1 MIHRAFGRLLALA
14 CVTWACAQEAPV
26 PTHLKV
32 KATFTRTDRDGK
44 PEVLAMPSVITVDGK
59 RATIT
64 VGNAEEGVLLSVM
77 PKVNADGTLTL
88 DVVTETR
95 EPPAAPPSP
104 TPAAARPAAP
114 AKAKGGIPLFHGV
127 LPADK
132 LFSIEDATGARKWL
146 PLGRKVDGWTLRAY
160 DEKRQ
165 ALTLTRLGESR
176 ELVLHQAV
184 IEEAPVAGPSV
195 RRSETR
201 LTLPKGQSA
210 KLGGVAGQEVTLE
223 AEILDL
229 SK

>member
-1 MIHRAFGRLLALA
+1 MKTTSA
-14 CVTWACAQEAPV
+14 
-26 PTHLKV
+26 
-32 KATFTRTDRDGK
+32 
-44 PEVLAMPSVITVDGK
+44 
-59 RATIT
+59 
-64 VGNAEEGVLLSVM
+64 
-77 PKVNADGTLTL
+77 
-88 DVVTETR
+88 
-95 EPPAAPPSP
+95 PAA
-104 TPAAARPAAP
+104 TAARPAAP

-184 IEEAPVAGPSV
+184 IEDAPVAGPSV
-195 RRSETR
+195 RRNESR
-201 LTLPKGQSA
+201 LILPKGQSA
-210 KLGGVAGQEVTLE
+210 KLGGGQGQEVTLE

>member
-1 MIHRAFGRLLALA
+1 
-14 CVTWACAQEAPV
+14 V

-32 KATFTRTDRDGK
+32 KATFTRADKDGK
-44 PEVLAMPSVITVDGK
+44 PEVFAQPSVITVDGK

-88 DVVTETR
+88 EVVTETR
-95 EPPAAPPSP
+95 EPPAAPPA
-104 TPAAARPAAP
+104 TPPATARPAAP
-114 AKAKGGIPLFHGV
+114 AKARGGIPIFHGV

-146 PLGRKVDGWTLRAY
+146 PLGRKVDGWTLRSY

-184 IEEAPVAGPSV
+184 IEDAPVAGPSV
-195 RRSETR
+195 RRNEAQV
-201 LTLPKGQSA
+201 TLPKGQSV
-210 KLGGVAGQEVTLE
+210 KLGGGGGQEVTLE
-223 AEILDL
+223 AEILDF

>member
-1 MIHRAFGRLLALA
+1 MLLRPFGRLLALVY
-14 CVTWACAQEAPV
+14 VTLACAQEAPV

-32 KATFTRTDRDGK
+32 KATFTQTDKDGK
-44 PEVLAMPSVITVDGK
+44 TEVVAMPSFITVDGK
-59 RATIT
+59 RAIIT
-64 VGNAEEGVLLSVM
+64 VGTAEEGVLLSVI

-104 TPAAARPAAP
+104 TPAAARPAAL
-114 AKAKGGIPLFHGV
+114 AKPKGGIPLFHGV

-146 PLGRKVDGWTLRAY
+146 PLGRKVDGWTLRSY

-184 IEEAPVAGPSV
+184 IEEAPATGPAV

-210 KLGGVAGQEVTLE
+210 KLSLGGQEVTLE
-223 AEILDL
+223 AEILDFY
-229 SK
+229 K

>member
-1 MIHRAFGRLLALA
+1 MLLRPFGRLLALA

-32 KATFTRTDRDGK
+32 KATFTRTDKDGK
-44 PEVLAMPSVITVDGK
+44 PEVVAQPSVITVDGK

-64 VGNAEEGVLLSVM
+64 VGNAEEGVLLSVV
-77 PKVNADGTLTL
+77 PKVNADGSLTL

-95 EPPAAPPSP
+95 EPPAAQPSP
-104 TPAAARPAAP
+104 APATARPAAP

-132 LFSIEDATGARKWL
+132 LFSIEDAAGARKWL

-184 IEEAPVAGPSV
+184 IEEAPAAGPSV

-201 LTLPKGQSA
+201 LTLPKGQTA
-210 KLGGVAGQEVTLE
+210 KLGGGQGQEVTLE
-223 AEILDL
+223 AEILDF

>member
-1 MIHRAFGRLLALA
+1 MLLRAFGRLLALA

-32 KATFTRTDRDGK
+32 KATFTRTDKDGK
-44 PEVLAMPSVITVDGK
+44 PEVFAQPSVITVDGK

-64 VGNAEEGVLLSVM
+64 VGNAEEGVLLSVV
-77 PKVNADGTLTL
+77 PKVNADGSLTL

-95 EPPAAPPSP
+95 EPPAAQPSP
-104 TPAAARPAAP
+104 APATARPAAP

-132 LFSIEDATGARKWL
+132 LFSIEDAAGARKWL

-184 IEEAPVAGPSV
+184 IEEAPAAGPSV

-201 LTLPKGQSA
+201 LTLPKGQTA
-210 KLGGVAGQEVTLE
+210 KLGGGQGQEVTLE
-223 AEILDL
+223 AEILDF

>member
-1 MIHRAFGRLLALA
+1 MWLRLSGRLLSLA
-14 CVTWACAQEAPV
+14 CVTWVCAQEAPV

-32 KATFTRTDRDGK
+32 KATFTRADKDGK
-44 PEVLAMPSVITVDGK
+44 PEVVAQPSVITVDGK

-95 EPPAAPPSP
+95 EPPATPPP
-104 TPAAARPAAP
+104 TPPATARPAAP

-146 PLGRKVDGWTLRAY
+146 PLGRKVDGWTLRSY

-184 IEEAPVAGPSV
+184 IEDAPVAGPSV

-210 KLGGVAGQEVTLE
+210 KLGAGGQEVTLE
-223 AEILDL
+223 AEILDF

>member
-1 MIHRAFGRLLALA
+1 M
-14 CVTWACAQEAPV
+14 

-32 KATFTRTDRDGK
+32 KATFTRADKDGK
-44 PEVLAMPSVITVDGK
+44 PEVVARPTVMTVDGK

-64 VGNAEEGVLLSVM
+64 VGNADGGVLLSVM

-95 EPPAAPPSP
+95 EPPATPPP
-104 TPAAARPAAP
+104 TPPATARPAAP

-146 PLGRKVDGWTLRAY
+146 PLGRKVDGWTLRSY

-184 IEEAPVAGPSV
+184 IEDAPVAGPSV

-210 KLGGVAGQEVTLE
+210 KLGAGGQEVTLE
-223 AEILDL
+223 AEILDF

>member
-1 MIHRAFGRLLALA
+1 MLPRAFGQLLALV
-14 CVTWACAQEAPV
+14 CVAWSCAQEAPV

-32 KATFTRTDRDGK
+32 KATFVRTDKDGK
-44 PEVLAMPSVITVDGK
+44 PEVVAQPAVITVDGK

-104 TPAAARPAAP
+104 TPAAVRPP
-114 AKAKGGIPLFHGV
+114 VPVKAKGGLPLFHGV

-132 LFSIEDATGARKWL
+132 LFSIEDAAGARKWL
-146 PLGRKVDGWTLRAY
+146 PLGRKVDGWTLRSY

-184 IEEAPVAGPSV
+184 IEEAPAAGPFV
-195 RRSETR
+195 RRNETR
-201 LTLPKGQSA
+201 LTLPKGQTA
-210 KLGGVAGQEVTLE
+210 KMGGVAGQEVTLE

>member
-1 MIHRAFGRLLALA
+1 MLLRPFGQLLAFA

-26 PTHLKV
+26 PTHLRV
-32 KATFTRTDRDGK
+32 KATFTRTDKDGK
-44 PEVLAMPSVITVDGK
+44 PEVLAMPSVITV
-59 RATIT
+59 
-64 VGNAEEGVLLSVM
+64 GNAEEGVLLSVL

-95 EPPAAPPSP
+95 EPPTAQPSP
-104 TPAAARPAAP
+104 TPAAARPAAL

-184 IEEAPVAGPSV
+184 IEEAPATGPSV

-201 LTLPKGQSA
+201 LTLPKGQTA
-210 KLGGVAGQEVTLE
+210 KLGAGGQEVTLE
-223 AEILDL
+223 AEILDF

>member
-1 MIHRAFGRLLALA
+1 MVPRLLLA
-14 CVTWACAQEAPV
+14 FLAATLAAQEASV

-32 KATFTRTDRDGK
+32 KATFTRLDKDGK
-44 PEVLAMPSVITVDGK
+44 SEVYAQPSVVTVDGK

-88 DVVTETR
+88 EVVTETR

-104 TPAAARPAAP
+104 APAPARPAAP

-127 LPADK
+127 LPADQ

-184 IEEAPVAGPSV
+184 IEDAPVAGPSV

-201 LTLPKGQSA
+201 LTLPKGQTA
-210 KLGGVAGQEVTLE
+210 KLGGGAGQEVTLE

>member
-1 MIHRAFGRLLALA
+1 ML
-14 CVTWACAQEAPV
+14 VTWVCAQEAPV

-32 KATFTRTDRDGK
+32 KATFTRTGKDGK
-44 PEVLAMPSVITVDGK
+44 PEVLAQPSVITVDGK

-95 EPPAAPPSP
+95 EPPAAPASP
-104 TPAAARPAAP
+104 PPAPARPNP
-114 AKAKGGIPLFHGV
+114 PPKAKGGIPFFHGV

-132 LFSIEDATGARKWL
+132 LFSIEDASGARKWL

-184 IEEAPVAGPSV
+184 IEDAPVAGPSV
-195 RRSETR
+195 RRNESR
-201 LTLPKGQSA
+201 LTVPKGQSV
-210 KLGGVAGQEVTLE
+210 KLGGGGGQEVTLE

>member
-1 MIHRAFGRLLALA
+1 MHFRAYAGLLALA
-14 CVTWACAQEAPV
+14 CFTWVGAQEAPV

-32 KATFTRTDRDGK
+32 KATFTRLDKDGK
-44 PEVLAMPSVITVDGK
+44 PEVVAQPSVITVDGK

-95 EPPAAPPSP
+95 EPPATPPSP
-104 TPAAARPAAP
+104 APAAARPAAP

-132 LFSIEDATGARKWL
+132 LFSIEDAAGARKWL

-201 LTLPKGQSA
+201 LTLPKGQTA
-210 KLGGVAGQEVTLE
+210 KLGGGQGQEITVE

>member
-1 MIHRAFGRLLALA
+1 MHFRAYAGLLALA
-14 CVTWACAQEAPV
+14 CFTWVGAQEAPV

-32 KATFTRTDRDGK
+32 KATFTRLDKDGK
-44 PEVLAMPSVITVDGK
+44 PEVVAQPSVITVDGK

-95 EPPAAPPSP
+95 EPPASPPSP
-104 TPAAARPAAP
+104 APAAARPAAP

-184 IEEAPVAGPSV
+184 IEDTPVAGPSV
-195 RRSETR
+195 RRNETR
-201 LTLPKGQSA
+201 LTLPKGQPA
-210 KLGGVAGQEVTLE
+210 KLGGATGQEVTLE

>member
-1 MIHRAFGRLLALA
+1 MFPRAFGRLLALA
-14 CVTWACAQEAPV
+14 CVTWVGAQEAPV

-32 KATFTRTDRDGK
+32 KATFTRTDKDGK
-44 PEVLAMPSVITVDGK
+44 PEVVAQPSVITVDGK

-95 EPPAAPPSP
+95 EPPAPPSSA
-104 TPAAARPAAP
+104 PAPARPAAP

-132 LFSIEDATGARKWL
+132 LFSIEDAAGARKWL

-184 IEEAPVAGPSV
+184 IEDAPVAGPSV

-201 LTLPKGQSA
+201 LTLPKGQTA
-210 KLGGVAGQEVTLE
+210 KLGGGQGQEITVE

>member
-1 MIHRAFGRLLALA
+1 MLHRAFGRLLALA

-32 KATFTRTDRDGK
+32 KATFTQTGKDGK
-44 PEVLAMPSVITVDGK
+44 PEVVAQPSVVTVDGK

-95 EPPAAPPSP
+95 EPPATPPTPPSA
-104 TPAAARPAAP
+104 TARPAAP

-146 PLGRKVDGWTLRAY
+146 PLGRKVDGWTLRSY

-184 IEEAPVAGPSV
+184 IEDAPAAGPSV

-210 KLGGVAGQEVTLE
+210 KLGGGAGQEVTLE